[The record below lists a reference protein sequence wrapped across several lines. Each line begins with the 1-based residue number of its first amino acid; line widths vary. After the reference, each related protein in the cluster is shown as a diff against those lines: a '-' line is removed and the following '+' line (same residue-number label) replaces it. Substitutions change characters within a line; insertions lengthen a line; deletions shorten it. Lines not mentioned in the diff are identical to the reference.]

1 LYLDDKIVYTGN
13 ETSFTT
19 RALKEKTEYEF
30 RLRAFTEDDEESFVS
45 ESCTV
50 QTFRAS

>member
-1 LYLDDKIVYTGN
+1 MYSGTESNFV
-13 ETSFTT
+13 T
-19 RALKEKTEYEF
+19 RGLKEKTEYEF

-45 ESCTV
+45 ESVTV